1 MKKVY
6 NFEQSIYIKGQT
18 NDFKPTSIWKHYMLL
33 SDEEVVAK
41 EGRWTFP
48 TFNDLW
54 NFVADDNI
62 WNTEHW
68 TNCFGT
74 RKIRFKCGIEYYT
87 VFEKRYREVTLW
99 HHFKEKKS
107 ASIKDLM
114 DNLSADDMVEY
125 LRERGIGLE
134 IRG

>member
-18 NDFKPTSIWKHYMLL
+18 HDFQPTSIWKHYMLL

-48 TFNDLW
+48 TFDDLW
-54 NFVADDNI
+54 NFVADGNI
-62 WNTEHW
+62 WNAEHL
-68 TNCFGT
+68 TGRYT
-74 RKIRFKCGIEYYT
+74 RKIRFKCGIESYT
-87 VFEKRYREVTLW
+87 VFEKRYHEVTLW